1 MRVLLV
7 ADLQC
12 FKLRELAATL
22 TRRGAVTFS
31 IPPARLDR
39 AAMHEADV
47 ILLDPG
53 LPHHESI
60 AICHEVRAMSDTP
73 LIVISDRTERA
84 DHIRGLQAGADD
96 FVTFPYDF
104 RELITRVI
112 AATRPR
118 GRTRDEASRR
128 LSYDYVGDMHIDLER
143 MRVTVAGATIELT
156 KKEFQM
162 LALIASEDGAVCSR
176 EKLAREVWG
185 RPEGEVSDSIQVLM
199 SRLRAKVGQARIKTV
214 RSVGYQLIV

>member
-7 ADLQC
+7 ADLQR
-12 FKLRELAATL
+12 FKLRELAARL
-22 TRRGAVTFS
+22 AKRGALTFS
-31 IPPARLDR
+31 IPPAHLTR

-53 LPHHESI
+53 LPYHESI
-60 AICHEVRAMSDTP
+60 GICHEVRAMSDIP
-73 LIVISDRTERA
+73 LIVVSDRTERA
-84 DHIRGLQAGADD
+84 DRIRGLQAGADD
-96 FVTFPYDF
+96 YVTYPYDF
-104 RELITRVI
+104 QELITRVI

-118 GRTRDEASRR
+118 GRTRDDASRR
-128 LSYDYVGDMHIDLER
+128 LSYDDVGDMHIDPER
-143 MRVTVAGATIELT
+143 MRVTIAGASIELT

-176 EKLAREVWG
+176 EKLATEVWG
-185 RPEGEVSDSIQVLM
+185 RPEKEVSDSIQVLM